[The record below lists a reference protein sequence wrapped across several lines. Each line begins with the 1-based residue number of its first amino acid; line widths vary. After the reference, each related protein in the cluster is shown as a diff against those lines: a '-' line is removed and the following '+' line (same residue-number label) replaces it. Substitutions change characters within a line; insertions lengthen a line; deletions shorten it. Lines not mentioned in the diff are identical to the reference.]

1 MSLILYLPFKKIA
14 CVGDITV
21 KDYNACP
28 RYFYTLESCYME
40 IIDTSV
46 HNRVKRILENY
57 SEFNLSD
64 NQVVEIFN
72 SLLDI

>member
-1 MSLILYLPFKKIA
+1 MSLILYLPFQKTV

-28 RYFYTLESCYME
+28 RYLYTLESCYME
-40 IIDTSV
+40 IIDTIV
-46 HNRVKRILENY
+46 HHRVKRILENY
-57 SEFNLSD
+57 SKFNFSD